1 MSKYSI
7 NAQLSEV
14 ERELKMRERV
24 YPRLKFGPGQTFAR
38 KSEADMAFDIMLA
51 VKETLEWARDNREA
65 VTDWI
70 KAGKPRPAKPA
81 SAA

>member
-7 NAQLSEV
+7 NAQLAEV
-14 ERELKMRERV
+14 DRELKMREKV
-24 YPRLKFGPGQTFAR
+24 YPRMKYGPGHTFTR
-38 KSEADMAFDIMLA
+38 PSEAAMAAEIMLA

-70 KAGKPRPAKPA
+70 KAGKPKAQKPA